1 MRKFYNHLRYC
12 PKCGVWYKAEDVLD
26 LCPKCGCPLR
36 TAPRYQR
43 FKRRYINIKEW
54 SLAEAIEMFRKYR
67 NDGCDLEEALE
78 LVEARTGFKLD
89 KVLLKSVVRVK

>member
-12 PKCGVWYKAEDVLD
+12 PKCGVWYKVEDVLD

-43 FKRRYINIKEW
+43 FKRRYINTKKWTLE
-54 SLAEAIEMFRKYR
+54 EAIKMFHRYV
-67 NDGCDLEEALE
+67 NDGCNLDEALE
-78 LVEARTGFKLD
+78 LVEARTGIKLNP
-89 KVLLKSVVRVK
+89 LLLEVRVS